1 MTRGHFIPR
10 LIERIEVRKD
20 YKDSC
25 IVLGN
30 QLDPRGLKLLVIPK
44 FIAKGFQRSAMED
57 RSILRLAYLL
67 L

>member
-25 IVLGN
+25 IVSGN
-30 QLDPRGLKLLVIPK
+30 QLDPGGLKLLVIARFTAGDSRAVTPR
-44 FIAKGFQRSAMED
+44 AGVSEV
-57 RSILRLAYLL
+57 SPT
-67 L
+67 